1 MIKIFTCI
9 LLSVLL
15 LGTTNAQ
22 EATVSKKH
30 DPKMD
35 ANLSPNFNPRI
46 NPEKN
51 SILHPKFNWNLNPHK
66 NKLICPEKVDAINPL
81 KNTELNPLDK
91 TDMNPM
97 FVTNLSPKFITW
109 KGQYLF
115 DKEDNHIGYIT
126 YINQN
131 LIAEFD
137 KTATWKFF
145 YVKTAKGTY
154 NQFDLEGKWTGYYI
168 CSDEMAGFNLFDA
181 KDEWTG
187 MHIK

>member
-1 MIKIFTCI
+1 MTKIFTCI
-9 LLSVLL
+9 LLSVFM
-15 LGTTNAQ
+15 LGAINAQ
-22 EATVSKKH
+22 ESTVAKKH
-30 DPKMD
+30 DPKID

-66 NKLICPEKVDAINPL
+66 NGLICPDKVASINPL
-81 KNTELNPLDK
+81 KNADLNPIDK

-97 FVTNLSPKFITW
+97 FVTNLSPKFVTW
-109 KGQYLF
+109 KGQYIF

-126 YINQN
+126 YINQF

-137 KTATWKFF
+137 KTAAWKFF

-154 NQFDLEGKWTGYYI
+154 NQFDLEGKWTGAYI